1 MNQMQFLK
9 QLECMDD
16 RLVQRAQQLPNYAL
30 AYRRRRM
37 RRLCAAAAVL
47 VLTIGS
53 FSAGA
58 LAFSRE
64 TIVEVPAQQEIVTLE
79 ELELALIL
87 PDEWKER
94 YVVIEDRFVPTASTM
109 WEFCV
114 KSVYE
119 AGQAAEKAGNF
130 PYRGTLFTVFRY
142 ADRAMSA
149 EEFQSGDIAGIGR
162 YLFATE
168 DATYAILYA
177 TDVQFDPADPAQQAE
192 WNALQQSADE
202 IQLLIGRRFDG

>member
-1 MNQMQFLK
+1 
-9 QLECMDD
+9 
-16 RLVQRAQQLPNYAL
+16 
-30 AYRRRRM
+30 M

-47 VLTIGS
+47 VLTVGS

-79 ELELALIL
+79 ELEFALIL
-87 PDEWKER
+87 PDEWKDR
-94 YVVIEDRFVPTASTM
+94 YVMIEDRFVPTDSTM
-109 WEFCV
+109 WEFCS
-114 KSVYE
+114 KTVYE
-119 AGQAAEKAGNF
+119 AGQTAEKAGGF
-130 PYRGTLFTVFRY
+130 PYRGTLFTIFRY
-142 ADRAMSA
+142 ADRAMPA
-149 EEFQSGDIAGIGR
+149 EEFQNGDIAGIGR